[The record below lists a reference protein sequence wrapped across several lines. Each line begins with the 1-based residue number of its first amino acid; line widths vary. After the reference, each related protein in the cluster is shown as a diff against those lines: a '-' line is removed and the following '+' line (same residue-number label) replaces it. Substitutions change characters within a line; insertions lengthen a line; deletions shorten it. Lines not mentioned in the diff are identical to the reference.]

1 MGSLG
6 CTSKGEG
13 DVVEREEGE
22 FSVYCVYVCELWTL
36 GFGSGGLS
44 VDWCST
50 TKKKS
55 GVSRARPLR
64 HIHSLVVNGVQ
75 PIRTHP
81 SLPPSLILAW
91 R

>member
-1 MGSLG
+1 MCVDFGL
-6 CTSKGEG
+6 
-13 DVVEREEGE
+13 
-22 FSVYCVYVCELWTL
+22 SVWV
-36 GFGSGGLS
+36 GGLS

-64 HIHSLVVNGVQ
+64 HIHSLVVDGVL

-91 R
+91 G